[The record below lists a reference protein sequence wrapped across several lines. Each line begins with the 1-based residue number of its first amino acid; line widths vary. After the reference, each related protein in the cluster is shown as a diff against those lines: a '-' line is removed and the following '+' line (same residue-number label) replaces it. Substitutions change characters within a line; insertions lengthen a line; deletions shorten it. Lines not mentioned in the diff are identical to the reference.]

1 MPRSFLSRPTRYA
14 SSDATAL
21 AAVQRG
27 QIDAFRLIHER
38 HYPAVHAYAM
48 ECLADAEA
56 VGGLSTR
63 VFRRVLMTRLRGGT
77 VIGVRHPG
85 CLRREL
91 LDGVRSGA
99 VAHATY
105 DRAALAPGFRDWVAK
120 GAAWPMEDGS
130 QLAQAFERL
139 PRSAQIL
146 LWHGVVERD
155 DPQLIARIT
164 GQSEAAVAASTQ
176 RARELLRGV
185 RLGLHAER
193 AGRQECREALA
204 GLEAPLDG
212 AVVSGI
218 AAHGLDCPWCREA
231 GEDLADLD
239 GRLGSHLPAWQ
250 LGWWPGPRYLRLKAA
265 SSALA
270 DASAYLS
277 EFPEPGATWVP
288 QRARARSARHRFN
301 RKPHDTGGHA

>member
-1 MPRSFLSRPTRYA
+1 MSRTFLSRPPKHVC
-14 SSDATAL
+14 SDITAL

-27 QIDAFRLIHER
+27 QVGAFQLIHER
-38 HYPAVHAYAM
+38 HYPAVHAYAT
-48 ECLADAEA
+48 ECLADVEA

-63 VFRRVLMTRLRGGT
+63 VFRRVLATRLKGGV

-99 VAHATY
+99 VAHAAY
-105 DRAALAPGFRDWVAK
+105 DVAALAPGFRDWVAK

-130 QLAQAFERL
+130 QLARAFERL

-146 LWHGVVERD
+146 LWHGVVEQE
-155 DPQLIARIT
+155 DPRLIARIT
-164 GQSEAAVAASTQ
+164 GRREAAVVASTQ
-176 RARELLRGV
+176 QAMELLRGI

-193 AGRQECREALA
+193 MGRPECREALA
-204 GLEAPLDG
+204 GLGAALDC
-212 AVVSGI
+212 AAVSGI
-218 AAHGLDCPWCREA
+218 AAHGRDCQWCREA

-250 LGWWPGPRYLRLKAA
+250 LGWWPGPRYLRVKAV
-265 SSALA
+265 SRALV
-270 DASAYLS
+270 DVPSYVC
-277 EFPEPGATWVP
+277 EFPELSAAWVP
-288 QRARARSARHRFN
+288 NRPRGRGLLSR
-301 RKPHDTGGHA
+301 RKPGDTGGYA